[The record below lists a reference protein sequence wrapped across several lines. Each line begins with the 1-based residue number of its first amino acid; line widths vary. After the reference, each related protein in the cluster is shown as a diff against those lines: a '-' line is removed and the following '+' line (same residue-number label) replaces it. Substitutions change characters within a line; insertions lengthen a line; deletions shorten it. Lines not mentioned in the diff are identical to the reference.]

1 MTALI
6 EYLDELDLLV
16 RNASRSKTQ
25 PEEFVAGMHDA
36 MDKVSKLL
44 AGNPP
49 AGFLD
54 AYSNLTREIL
64 EYEQN
69 PNLEGVGRI
78 GNALVRYRTA
88 ATSGSIMPACNG
100 QGHAGAI

>member
-6 EYLDELDLLV
+6 EHLDALDRLV
-16 RNASRSKTQ
+16 QNARQTKIQ
-25 PEEFVAGMHDA
+25 PDEFAADVHDA

-49 AGFLD
+49 ADFLD
-54 AYSNLTREIL
+54 ADSILTETIL

-69 PNLEGVGRI
+69 PNLAGVGRI
-78 GNALVRYRTA
+78 GNALVSYRRTA
-88 ATSGSIMPACNG
+88 TSARV
-100 QGHAGAI
+100 